1 MKIAYELAVYRED
14 FKVAFKSES
23 LNEQVRALRTA
34 HNAGNKALWMT
45 ATAVYNI
52 FEKELFAGED
62 MFNTEQ
68 DFAKFIGVSTA
79 QISAYKNA
87 VKFALSH
94 EDLYTR
100 DNSGNINGGLT
111 VSKSDILQRIDKVD
125 EFDTWC
131 VDNYHCHV
139 WQLGDNS
146 IKKLLNV
153 FNKPVLEDKQD
164 KQDTEQN
171 TEQDTE
177 QEKKQDTEQDTEQ
190 EEKTTCV
197 SITDSNGYVAKFENI
212 PISILNQAMD
222 LLKEYRT
229 ETLSPDGEQI
239 TA

>member
-1 MKIAYELAVYRED
+1 MAGMKIAYELAVYRED
-14 FKVAFKSES
+14 YKVAFKSES

-68 DFAKFIGVSTA
+68 DFAKFIGVSGA
-79 QISAYKNA
+79 QICAYKNA
-87 VKFALSH
+87 VKFALAH

-100 DNSGNINGGLT
+100 DKSGNINGGLT

-125 EFDTWC
+125 EFDAWC

-153 FNKPVLEDKQD
+153 YNKPALEDKQEDVKQEDEQED
-164 KQDTEQN
+164 KQEDVK
-171 TEQDTE
+171 
-177 QEKKQDTEQDTEQ
+177 QEDVKQ
-190 EEKTTCV
+190 EEKTENFTA
-197 SITDSNGYVAKFENI
+197 IYGETGIKFECENV
-212 PISILNQAMD
+212 PISVLNKIGDM
-222 LLKEYRT
+222 LSEYIVAQY
-229 ETLSPDGEQI
+229 DANGEKI
-239 TA
+239 G